1 MKKFLMVACAMLFSA
16 AMFAQQGEKSLGVN
30 FKFGLAKEITDKSV
44 GLNIKYG
51 LDDPKSTGI
60 GLKGQYGFTDQI
72 RGEASFNYFL
82 KKDHVTEFDINL
94 NVQYVFTFGEFGV
107 YPFAGVSLQSAS
119 PDYGDSE
126 SKFGANVGAGAEYSI
141 TEKIKLN
148 LEFTYKTGSNEFWD
162 RSLIGVGASY
172 KF

>member
-30 FKFGLAKEITDKSV
+30 LKL
-44 GLNIKYG
+44 G

-60 GLKGQYGFTDQI
+60 GIKGQYGFTDQI

-82 KKDHVTEFDINL
+82 KKDRITMFDINA
-94 NVQYVFTFGEFGV
+94 NVHYVFTFGDFGV
-107 YPFAGVSLQSAS
+107 YPLAGVTLQHMSVDVPGA
-119 PDYGDSE
+119 DSE
-126 SKFGANVGAGAEYSI
+126 SKFGVNVGAGAEYPI
-141 TEKIKLN
+141 TEKIKVN
-148 LEFTYKTGSNEFWD
+148 LEFTYKIASDNWD
-162 RSLIGVGASY
+162 RSLMGLGVSY

>member
-30 FKFGLAKEITDKSV
+30 FKF
-44 GLNIKYG
+44 G

>member
-1 MKKFLMVACAMLFSA
+1 MVACAMLFSA

-30 FKFGLAKEITDKSV
+30 FKFGLD
-44 GLNIKYG
+44 N
-51 LDDPKSTGI
+51 PKSTGI

-82 KKDHVTEFDINL
+82 KKDGVTMFDINANL
-94 NVQYVFTFGEFGV
+94 HYVFTFGEFGV
-107 YPFAGVSLQSAS
+107 YPLAGVTLQHMSVDL
-119 PDYGDSE
+119 PGVDSE

-148 LEFTYKTGSNEFWD
+148 LEFTYKIASDNWD